1 MARIIILILLV
12 WILYQII
19 KRVAANVN
27 DKTSLKPEE
36 NFVKCANCGCHVP
49 EAESQLIN
57 NKITCNN
64 PECIN
69 TEHKNQSSNN
79 TPDGA

>member
-1 MARIIILILLV
+1 MTRIIILILLV

-19 KRVAANVN
+19 KRIMANAN
-27 DKTSLKPEE
+27 SKPSLTAEE
-36 NFVKCANCGCHVP
+36 NFVKCVQCGCHVP
-49 EAESQLIN
+49 EAESQLID

-64 PECIN
+64 PEC
-69 TEHKNQSSNN
+69 NQQPSNN